1 MNSKFYF
8 KNGKSSRN
16 KNHFSPH
23 SKRVCLVNL
32 GGACNAEDALKS
44 AKMRAFLDSANGP
57 GRR

>member
-1 MNSKFYF
+1 MANRHETKTILT
-8 KNGKSSRN
+8 
-16 KNHFSPH
+16 PH